1 MNQTVMDWPEGL
13 DTHSFSGVGR
23 LATASPQGAQAADIL
38 DRFQILECL
47 VDYGPEVVGT
57 LPLGIDIATSDIDI
71 LCNVSGLD
79 AFGLFADH
87 AFGDFAGYTRHRR
100 DATDH
105 VEAAAVVRFECD
117 GLPIEIFATDRPAR
131 EQYGFVHMLI
141 EARILHVMGDGF
153 ARKIQDLKQAG
164 IKTEPAFA
172 SLLQL
177 DGDPYLALAK
187 LADLSPSELCGRL
200 GVSGI

>member
-1 MNQTVMDWPEGL
+1 MNQTVMDWAEGL
-13 DTHSFSGVGR
+13 DTQSFSGIGR
-23 LATASPQGAQAADIL
+23 LATASPKGAQAADIL

-57 LPLGIDIATSDIDI
+57 LPLGIEIATSDIDI

-87 AFGDFAGYTRHRR
+87 AFGGFAGYTRHRR

-105 VEAAAVVRFECD
+105 VGAAVVVRFECD
-117 GLPIEIFATDRPAR
+117 GLPIEIFATDRQAR
-131 EQYGFVHMLI
+131 EQYGFVHMLV
-141 EARILHVMGDGF
+141 EARILHIMGDGF
-153 ARKIQDLKQAG
+153 ARKIQDLKQTG

-172 SLLQL
+172 SLLRL